1 MKICIYGYGLATP
14 GGGLALYTR
23 ALGSE
28 LVKEGHEVT
37 VVTRKWSGAV
47 SMAEELKYH
56 FISVD
61 SNPSTPLMNIRYAL
75 KSILYFFRH
84 QHDYDLI
91 HCMSGFQSFAILA
104 ALIKGC
110 INVPMVYSVLSPFR
124 SRFGLTRFDKVI
136 CVSRNIEQHLKSPRS
151 IYIPPFI
158 EVERLKTHARYEFRG
173 NSDFIV
179 GTMGYP
185 VFRKGIRT
193 LLEAIPLILDRFPK
207 TLFLLAIDLPAIP
220 YVRKLAHE
228 KLYIEDEIRKKRIER
243 NVRILGTVDV
253 PRFLNSL
260 DLFVYPVQ
268 TTRGMIDIPPTVL
281 ECLAAGCGL
290 ITSRQGGIGEVVR
303 DRSNGLLVP
312 PGEQDNPRAY
322 AVRMIELMENRNL
335 LEEVRRNGPPSVA
348 EFDVKKIVPQILQ
361 VYEEIVREG
370 EGSDA

>member
-14 GGGLALYTR
+14 GGGLVQYTR

-37 VVTRKWSGAV
+37 VVTRRWSSGV
-47 SMAEELKYH
+47 SMAGELKYH

-61 SNPSTPLMNIRYAL
+61 SRPSTALRNIQYAL

-84 QHDYDLI
+84 RGDYDLI
-91 HCMSGFQSFAILA
+91 HGMSGFHSFAILA
-104 ALIKGC
+104 ALIRRSVH
-110 INVPMVYSVLSPFR
+110 VPMVYSVLSPFR
-124 SRFGLTRFDKVI
+124 SRFGLTTFDKVI
-136 CVSRNIEQHLKSPRS
+136 CVSRNIKQRLRGDNS

-158 EVERLKTHARYEFRG
+158 EMEPLKTNARYEFG
-173 NSDFIV
+173 AGFDFTI

-185 VFRKGIRT
+185 VYRKGTRY
-193 LLEAIPLILDRFPK
+193 LVEAIPSVLERFPK

-220 YVRKLAHE
+220 YIEKLAQE
-228 KLYIEDEIRKKRIER
+228 KIVIEDLIRRKGLEK

-253 PRFLNSL
+253 PRFLHSL

-268 TTRGMIDIPPTVL
+268 TTTGMIDIPPTIL

-290 ITSRQGGIGEVVR
+290 ITSQQGGIGEVVR

-322 AVRMIELMENRNL
+322 AVRIIELMENRNL
-335 LEEVRRNGPPSVA
+335 LEKVRRNGPPSVA
-348 EFDVKKIVPQILQ
+348 GFDVKKIVPRILQ
-361 VYEEIVREG
+361 VYEKIVREKRG
-370 EGSDA
+370 I